1 MIPEIIL
8 AVAFLA
14 LFTAAGMKLGMGTL
28 VLAHTTFC
36 TPYIFLLVKGR
47 LADMDT
53 NLESA
58 ARDLGA
64 GPVKTF
70 FTVTL
75 PQILP
80 GVLSGAMLAFAMSM
94 DDFVISFFVTGS
106 NVNPLPLVIYSSVK
120 TGVSPQVNALC
131 TLMLLFVFIVL
142 GAGLFRPARRKNM
155 EVSK

>member
-1 MIPEIIL
+1 
-8 AVAFLA
+8 
-14 LFTAAGMKLGMGTL
+14 MKLAIPSESDSCLSSTRSGHFG
-28 VLAHTTFC
+28 H
-36 TPYIFLLVKGR
+36 TPYFTIVEYDKDMNIVGAEAVKKLL
-47 LADMDT
+47 MDVD
-53 NLESA
+53 LEAA

-94 DDFVISFFVTGS
+94 DDCVSSFFVTGS

-131 TLMLLFVFIVL
+131 TLMLLVVFAAL
-142 GAGLFRPARRKNM
+142 GLYALLRRVTRK
-155 EVSK
+155 KA